1 MRYSV
6 EFSEDAKKD
15 RAALDGSVQKQV
27 NNAIYSIAKNPLPRS
42 EGGYGTSLGHKRGR
56 DLTGLCRIKLLKLGI
71 QVVYKVI
78 RDEKAMKIIV
88 IAARSDE
95 EVYEIAAVR
104 AKKD

>member
-1 MRYSV
+1 MRCSV

-15 RAALDGSVQKQV
+15 RDALDGSVRKQV

-42 EGGYGTSLGHKRGR
+42 EGGYGTPLGNKRGR

-71 QVVYKVI
+71 RVVYKVI
-78 RDEKAMKIIV
+78 RDKETMKIIV

-95 EVYEIAAVR
+95 EVYEIATAR
-104 AKKD
+104 TEKD